1 MNKECLPASSLWL
14 QNCRFAAE
22 SFTCL
27 NVEWMKQLKLF
38 CTATG
43 YEKPSSVCDWNLCNA
58 MLSCYGSLT
67 FCRLPS
73 DGRFE
78 MNIQW
83 HGDLKWDFESCSEL
97 LSDQERPSSGKFC
110 SCICSKTLLLLSLQ
124 GVTCPLLL
132 SNSCLYQHCH
142 VGVIN
147 LWASGNA
154 PVINLSLWESSPAA
168 KIQKRR
174 DVFFHWIKSWIHKM
188 HVGMW
193 ASRVSRRQVW
203 RRQVKAWM
211 FHAEYWI

>member
-1 MNKECLPASSLWL
+1 
-14 QNCRFAAE
+14 
-22 SFTCL
+22 
-27 NVEWMKQLKLF
+27 MKHLKLF

-132 SNSCLYQHCH
+132 NNSCLYQHCH

-154 PVINLSLWESSPAA
+154 PVINLSLWESSPAE
-168 KIQKRR
+168 IQQVQPTCISSWQESWSFCCRGVTKTPANPFVPS
-174 DVFFHWIKSWIHKM
+174 VFFSFQIA
-188 HVGMW
+188 GP
-193 ASRVSRRQVW
+193 
-203 RRQVKAWM
+203 
-211 FHAEYWI
+211 

>member
-1 MNKECLPASSLWL
+1 MLQKASLLWMNL
-14 QNCRFAAE
+14 
-22 SFTCL
+22 
-27 NVEWMKQLKLF
+27 EWMKHLKLF

-124 GVTCPLLL
+124 GVTCTLLL

-174 DVFFHWIKSWIHKM
+174 DVFF
-188 HVGMW
+188 
-193 ASRVSRRQVW
+193 
-203 RRQVKAWM
+203 
-211 FHAEYWI
+211 FAE

>member
-1 MNKECLPASSLWL
+1 
-14 QNCRFAAE
+14 
-22 SFTCL
+22 
-27 NVEWMKQLKLF
+27 MKHLKLF

-43 YEKPSSVCDWNLCNA
+43 YGKPSSVCDWNLCNA

-154 PVINLSLWESSPAA
+154 PVINLSLWESSPAE
-168 KIQKRR
+168 IQQ
-174 DVFFHWIKSWIHKM
+174 VQPTCISSWEESWSFRCRGVTESKFNGKAP
-188 HVGMW
+188 VTNLTLW
-193 ASRVSRRQVW
+193 ESSRNQFEPLG
-203 RRQVKAWM
+203 KLP
-211 FHAEYWI
+211 

>member
-1 MNKECLPASSLWL
+1 MNKECLPVSSVWL

-38 CTATG
+38 CIATG
-43 YEKPSSVCDWNLCNA
+43 YEKPSSVFDWNLCNA

-132 SNSCLYQHCH
+132 NNSCLYQHCH

-154 PVINLSLWESSPAA
+154 PVINMSLWESSRNQFEPLG
-168 KIQKRR
+168 KLP
-174 DVFFHWIKSWIHKM
+174 
-188 HVGMW
+188 
-193 ASRVSRRQVW
+193 
-203 RRQVKAWM
+203 
-211 FHAEYWI
+211 

>member
-1 MNKECLPASSLWL
+1 MNKECLPASSVWL
-14 QNCRFAAE
+14 QNCRFAEKA
-22 SFTCL
+22 SL
-27 NVEWMKQLKLF
+27 VWMNLEWMKHLKLF
-38 CTATG
+38 CTATS

-67 FCRLPS
+67 FYRLPS

-132 SNSCLYQHCH
+132 NNSCLYQHCH

-174 DVFFHWIKSWIHKM
+174 DVFF
-188 HVGMW
+188 
-193 ASRVSRRQVW
+193 
-203 RRQVKAWM
+203 
-211 FHAEYWI
+211 FTE